1 MCGWKLPPR
10 LTRAD
15 HARRMLHAHHVI
27 PLAFGGDDSAANL
40 VLLCPNHHAIAHA
53 LGDYKPSGMP
63 SRSGWY
69 GPLTREAMI
78 HEIRL
83 LQRGSAAEWERWV
96 AGGRNWHQHLEDLD
110 IMRER
115 RFSVV
120 R

>member
-1 MCGWKLPPR
+1 M
-10 LTRAD
+10 
-15 HARRMLHAHHVI
+15 
-27 PLAFGGDDSAANL
+27 
-40 VLLCPNHHAIAHA
+40 LLCPNHHAIAHA